1 MPGESWGSFVYA
13 GASGYRRIACG
24 ETLACGGLAPQL
36 FLSLQKQILPSNTSK
51 EKAGLSLWVAE
62 ADLEP
67 GTRLQVPGTHYLDSS
82 DVSSIKLY
90 ECRTSLMVQWLR
102 IHLPMQRTQVQ
113 SLVGELRPHVL
124 QDS

>member
-1 MPGESWGSFVYA
+1 M
-13 GASGYRRIACG
+13 
-24 ETLACGGLAPQL
+24 APQL

-82 DVSSIKLY
+82 DVSSIKIY